1 MVPPSAPV
9 IPCDEDHA
17 VGPEPAF
24 YYCIDLV
31 DGPLH
36 SNGYVSRGSTSCV
49 GRMFVKLA
57 GGINPRDFGEF
68 PLSSVSFELSG
79 GELSFAFD
87 AVEVLEC
94 VSSVVAPCEAFLFEA
109 DWKGGGES

>member
-1 MVPPSAPV
+1 M
-9 IPCDEDHA
+9 
-17 VGPEPAF
+17 
-24 YYCIDLV
+24 
-31 DGPLH
+31 
-36 SNGYVSRGSTSCV
+36 
-49 GRMFVKLA
+49 
-57 GGINPRDFGEF
+57 
-68 PLSSVSFELSG
+68 SSVSFELGG